1 MNLPE
6 ISVRRH
12 VLAYMLSG
20 VLVLFGVISF
30 DRIGVDRNP
39 EAYFPMITVVT
50 RLPGANPEIIDSSIT
65 NTIEKIVNGVAGIDH
80 VESISAPDRS
90 IVRVKFEMDK
100 DIDVAFNEVQVKIN
114 QILPQLPEEADP
126 PVVAKVE
133 IGGTPVMWL
142 TLSGDRTLQQ
152 LNVYAENEVKKRL
165 ETIAGVGEVRI
176 GGERER
182 TIRVELELE
191 RMAAFGVTVQ
201 DIQAAF
207 RREHVRLPGGF
218 LVGGTGEDLLK
229 ADLEFH
235 DLESLAGMIVAH
247 REGAP
252 IRLGDVARIEDGVAD
267 FRVLAR
273 FNGEPTVGIG
283 VVKVTGANTVEIVN
297 EVKRRLETEIVPQ
310 LPAGVEIG
318 IAHDE
323 GELIGQIVAA
333 LEEHLVL
340 GTLLTALVVLG
351 FLRNLRATA
360 IVSAAI
366 PVSLLGAVAA
376 IYFLGYTFN
385 TMTVLGL
392 LLLFG
397 VVVVDAFVVLE
408 SIFRHGVRTGAD
420 RLSATIEGAREVTMA
435 VVAATLTLVSIFA
448 PVIFMEG
455 IVARMFEAFAVVV
468 SVGVL
473 ASLLVSLTLTP
484 MLCSRHLRL
493 HSGEGAIARRLGGA
507 LDALE
512 RHYRR
517 MVALTLR
524 ARWSVVL
531 ATVLAVASSLWLFGQ
546 IGKGFF
552 PEMDE
557 GYFSVTVKVPLGS
570 SIEHAVDRLARV
582 EDVLKRQPGIEAYF
596 STIGQGQ
603 AGQVSEASIV
613 VHLRHWSEREAS
625 QQEIIERV
633 DAEFAN
639 LAGVEAF
646 PTPASML
653 GGMRGEP
660 LHFVL
665 VGPELDEVARQ
676 AYALRERLLQE
687 GDLGKLDLDLQLA
700 LPQLELAVDRDQ
712 LAGAGLAGGDVA
724 MALGVL
730 AGGWDVADY
739 NDVPGDGER
748 YPIRLKAAEGELARA
763 EDLSRIWLRTASG
776 EMLRLDS
783 VANLRRVVGP
793 AVIARYDL
801 QYAANFYT
809 APAIPEG
816 VAGPRVLEIARAMM
830 PTGYEVQLAGRAEE
844 FQKTASYMMLTF
856 VTALMLV
863 YMVLASQF
871 NSFVQPLIVM
881 VAQPLAI
888 VGGVFALWAT
898 GHTINVFSMIG
909 LVLLVGLVAKNS
921 ILLIDLTNQL
931 REQGRSID
939 AALTEACPIRMRPVL
954 MTSMTIIL
962 AMLPAAIG
970 VGAGSDTNGPLAV
983 AVIGG
988 MVSSTLLTLVV
999 VPRHSCRQVPAG
1011 RRRVRRCRTLVGL
1024 KPDLQARPTGCRPGP
1039 RPTSAA
1045 GCARPVS
1052 S

>member
-6 ISVRRH
+6 LSVRRH

-39 EAYFPMITVVT
+39 EADFPMITVVT

-182 TIRVELELE
+182 TIRVELALE

-333 LEEHLVL
+333 LEDHLVL

-385 TMTVLGL
+385 TMTLLGL
-392 LLLFG
+392 LLLIG
-397 VVVVDAFVVLE
+397 VVVDDAIVVLE
-408 SIFRHGVRTGAD
+408 SIFRHGERTGAD

-613 VHLRHWSEREAS
+613 VHLRHWSDREAS

-633 DAEFAN
+633 DAELAN

-676 AYALRERLLQE
+676 AYGLRERLLQE

-783 VANLRRVVGP
+783 VASLRRAVGP

-999 VPRHSCRQVPAG
+999 VPAVYSLVEHRLA
-1011 RRRVRRCRTLVGL
+1011 RRI
-1024 KPDLQARPTGCRPGP
+1024 RP
-1039 RPTSAA
+1039 
-1045 GCARPVS
+1045 
-1052 S
+1052 

>member
-39 EAYFPMITVVT
+39 EADFPMITVVT

-191 RMAAFGVTVQ
+191 RMAGFGVTVQ

-297 EVKRRLETEIVPQ
+297 EVKRRLESEIVPQ

-385 TMTVLGL
+385 TMTLLGL
-392 LLLFG
+392 LLLIG
-397 VVVVDAFVVLE
+397 VVVDDAIVVLE
-408 SIFRHGVRTGAD
+408 SIFRHGERTGAD

-633 DAEFAN
+633 DAELAN

-712 LAGAGLAGGDVA
+712 LAAAGLAGGDVA

-730 AGGWDVADY
+730 AGGWEVADY

-783 VANLRRVVGP
+783 VASLRRAVGP

-999 VPRHSCRQVPAG
+999 VPAVYSLVEHRLE
-1011 RRRVRRCRTLVGL
+1011 RRI
-1024 KPDLQARPTGCRPGP
+1024 RP
-1039 RPTSAA
+1039 
-1045 GCARPVS
+1045 
-1052 S
+1052 

>member
-39 EAYFPMITVVT
+39 EADFPMITVVT

-126 PVVAKVE
+126 PGVAKVE

-385 TMTVLGL
+385 TMTLLGL
-392 LLLFG
+392 LLLIG
-397 VVVVDAFVVLE
+397 VVVDDAIVVLE
-408 SIFRHGVRTGAD
+408 SIFRHGERTGAD

-712 LAGAGLAGGDVA
+712 LAAAGLAGGDVA

-730 AGGWDVADY
+730 AGGWEVADY

-783 VANLRRVVGP
+783 VASLRRVVGP

-970 VGAGSDTNGPLAV
+970 VGAGSDTTGPLAV
-983 AVIGG
+983 AVNGG
-988 MVSSTLLTLVV
+988 MVSSTLLTRVV
-999 VPRHSCRQVPAG
+999 VPAVYSLVEHRLE
-1011 RRRVRRCRTLVGL
+1011 RRI
-1024 KPDLQARPTGCRPGP
+1024 RP
-1039 RPTSAA
+1039 
-1045 GCARPVS
+1045 
-1052 S
+1052 

>member
-39 EAYFPMITVVT
+39 EADFPMITVVT

-297 EVKRRLETEIVPQ
+297 EVKRRLESEIVPQ

-385 TMTVLGL
+385 TMTLLGL
-392 LLLFG
+392 LLLIG
-397 VVVVDAFVVLE
+397 VVVDDAIVVLE
-408 SIFRHGVRTGAD
+408 SIFRHGERTGAD

-633 DAEFAN
+633 DAELAN

-712 LAGAGLAGGDVA
+712 LAAAGLAGGDVA

-783 VANLRRVVGP
+783 VASLRRVVGP

-962 AMLPAAIG
+962 AMLPAAVG
-970 VGAGSDTNGPLAV
+970 VGAGSDSNGPLAI

-999 VPRHSCRQVPAG
+999 VPAVYSLVEHRLERRIRQ
-1011 RRRVRRCRTLVGL
+1011 
-1024 KPDLQARPTGCRPGP
+1024 
-1039 RPTSAA
+1039 
-1045 GCARPVS
+1045 
-1052 S
+1052 

>member
-39 EAYFPMITVVT
+39 EADFPMITVVT

-297 EVKRRLETEIVPQ
+297 EVKRRLESEIVPQ

-385 TMTVLGL
+385 TMTLLGL
-392 LLLFG
+392 LLLIG
-397 VVVVDAFVVLE
+397 VVVDDAIVVLE
-408 SIFRHGVRTGAD
+408 SIFRHGERTGAD

-633 DAEFAN
+633 DAELAN

-712 LAGAGLAGGDVA
+712 LAAAGLAGGDVA

-730 AGGWDVADY
+730 AGGWEVADY

-783 VANLRRVVGP
+783 VASLRRAVGP

-863 YMVLASQF
+863 YIVLASQF

-988 MVSSTLLTLVV
+988 IVSSTLLTLVV
-999 VPRHSCRQVPAG
+999 VPTVYSLVEHRLE
-1011 RRRVRRCRTLVGL
+1011 RRI
-1024 KPDLQARPTGCRPGP
+1024 RP
-1039 RPTSAA
+1039 
-1045 GCARPVS
+1045 
-1052 S
+1052 

>member
-39 EAYFPMITVVT
+39 EADFPMITVVT

-385 TMTVLGL
+385 TMTLLGL
-392 LLLFG
+392 LLLIG
-397 VVVVDAFVVLE
+397 VVVDDAIVVLE
-408 SIFRHGVRTGAD
+408 SIFRHGERTGAD

-712 LAGAGLAGGDVA
+712 LAAAGLAGGDVA

-730 AGGWDVADY
+730 AGGWEVADY

-783 VANLRRVVGP
+783 VASLRRVVGP

-999 VPRHSCRQVPAG
+999 VPAVYSLVEHRLE
-1011 RRRVRRCRTLVGL
+1011 RRI
-1024 KPDLQARPTGCRPGP
+1024 RP
-1039 RPTSAA
+1039 
-1045 GCARPVS
+1045 
-1052 S
+1052 

>member
-39 EAYFPMITVVT
+39 EADFPMITVVT

-191 RMAAFGVTVQ
+191 RMAGFGVTVQ

-385 TMTVLGL
+385 TMTLLGL
-392 LLLFG
+392 LLLIG
-397 VVVVDAFVVLE
+397 VVVDDAIVVLE
-408 SIFRHGVRTGAD
+408 SIFRHGERTGAD

-633 DAEFAN
+633 DAELAN

-712 LAGAGLAGGDVA
+712 LAAAGLAGGDVA

-730 AGGWDVADY
+730 AGGWEVADY

-783 VANLRRVVGP
+783 VASLRRAVGP

-999 VPRHSCRQVPAG
+999 VPTVYSLVEHRLE
-1011 RRRVRRCRTLVGL
+1011 RRI
-1024 KPDLQARPTGCRPGP
+1024 RP
-1039 RPTSAA
+1039 
-1045 GCARPVS
+1045 
-1052 S
+1052 

>member
-39 EAYFPMITVVT
+39 EADFPMITVVT

-385 TMTVLGL
+385 TMTLLGL
-392 LLLFG
+392 LLLIG
-397 VVVVDAFVVLE
+397 VVVDDAIVVLE
-408 SIFRHGVRTGAD
+408 SIFRHGERTGAD

-712 LAGAGLAGGDVA
+712 LAAAGLAGGDVA

-783 VANLRRVVGP
+783 VASLRRVVGP

-999 VPRHSCRQVPAG
+999 VPAVYSLVEHRLE
-1011 RRRVRRCRTLVGL
+1011 RRI
-1024 KPDLQARPTGCRPGP
+1024 RP
-1039 RPTSAA
+1039 
-1045 GCARPVS
+1045 
-1052 S
+1052 

>member
-39 EAYFPMITVVT
+39 DADFPMITVVT

-385 TMTVLGL
+385 TMTLLGL
-392 LLLFG
+392 LLLIG
-397 VVVVDAFVVLE
+397 VVVDDAIVVLE
-408 SIFRHGVRTGAD
+408 SIFRHGERTGAD

-712 LAGAGLAGGDVA
+712 LAAAGLAGGDVA

-730 AGGWDVADY
+730 AGGWEVADY

-783 VANLRRVVGP
+783 VASLRRAVGP

-999 VPRHSCRQVPAG
+999 VPTVYSLVEHRLE
-1011 RRRVRRCRTLVGL
+1011 RRI
-1024 KPDLQARPTGCRPGP
+1024 RP
-1039 RPTSAA
+1039 
-1045 GCARPVS
+1045 
-1052 S
+1052 

>member
-39 EAYFPMITVVT
+39 EADFPMITVVT

-385 TMTVLGL
+385 TMTLLGL
-392 LLLFG
+392 LLLIG
-397 VVVVDAFVVLE
+397 VVVDDAIVVLE
-408 SIFRHGVRTGAD
+408 SIFRHGERTGAD

-633 DAEFAN
+633 DAELAN

-783 VANLRRVVGP
+783 VASLRRAVGP

-999 VPRHSCRQVPAG
+999 VPAVYSLVEHRLE
-1011 RRRVRRCRTLVGL
+1011 RRI
-1024 KPDLQARPTGCRPGP
+1024 RP
-1039 RPTSAA
+1039 
-1045 GCARPVS
+1045 
-1052 S
+1052 